1 MCLGTMDSVS
11 AWNHAE
17 DIVAVSPL
25 ITYVCINNYYYENDI
40 TYVSQTIVVSLLA
53 IRFFGD
59 WLDRGGGLVQPK
71 GENSIATSGL

>member
-25 ITYVCINNYYYENDI
+25 TTYVCINYYENDI
-40 TYVSQTIVVSLLA
+40 MCHKQLWYH
-53 IRFFGD
+53 F
-59 WLDRGGGLVQPK
+59 
-71 GENSIATSGL
+71 